1 MTDFT
6 VVRRRNGRLVFRTAR
21 GCYRPEA
28 SVCCETAICLESGSK
43 QKWLARSQNVAYET
57 LNEHPPDLSSPGLLT
72 NVDL

>member
-1 MTDFT
+1 MALN
-6 VVRRRNGRLVFRTAR
+6 V
-21 GCYRPEA
+21 
-28 SVCCETAICLESGSK
+28 VCCETAICLELGSK